1 MNDFFAVFSEAWS
14 LIMENTFL
22 RLLFFASFIL
32 SLLTF
37 VSRFFLSFLSPFDD
51 VTGLFS
57 EFFSL
62 IVRWCKS
69 VLLPLVVR
77 FLVWTKIIVKEDQ

>member
-1 MNDFFAVFSEAWS
+1 MKDFFTVFFEALS
-14 LIMENTFL
+14 LIMENTFF
-22 RLLFFASFIL
+22 RVLFFASITL
-32 SLLTF
+32 SLLSF
-37 VSRFFLSFLSPFDD
+37 VGRFLLSFCSPYDD

-57 EFFSL
+57 DVFSS
-62 IVRWCKS
+62 IVRWWKS